1 MLKYCGVFSWFWFM
15 TATILV
21 VICPNYL
28 KEFSQ
33 IVILQRHLL
42 WVKTKCNY
50 TLLYGIT
57 PEFKQKLIFDINSSP
72 FYSVTFDKS
81 MNSEF
86 QMYQIDVG
94 IQFQNNNRGLVETCC
109 QDSQFL
115 RHPNAKNVLSCL
127 TDSISHLDSDKLLQ
141 LTMDGFNVNWLVLGM
156 LDDKLEADNFARTLH
171 IGSCAQR
178 IIHGAL
184 KEGIHKTVWN
194 LCKLLKSLFQLFNN
208 SPARQEA
215 CLVGGDTDKFHTRFA
230 LLF

>member
-1 MLKYCGVFSWFWFM
+1 MLNSQEINLLFLKWEFQPLIIMLKVRNTKRILKILKGWTYDQCLRKSLSSQLLPNKRLLSIKKPQPSMVLLVQLSKDPFMCSLKKRIPSMLKYCGVFSWFWFM

-94 IQFQNNNRGLVETCC
+94 IQFWNNSRGLVETCC
-109 QDSQFL
+109 
-115 RHPNAKNVLSCL
+115 
-127 TDSISHLDSDKLLQ
+127 
-141 LTMDGFNVNWLVLGM
+141 
-156 LDDKLEADNFARTLH
+156 
-171 IGSCAQR
+171 
-178 IIHGAL
+178 
-184 KEGIHKTVWN
+184 
-194 LCKLLKSLFQLFNN
+194 
-208 SPARQEA
+208 
-215 CLVGGDTDKFHTRFA
+215 
-230 LLF
+230 